1 MFIPGI
7 SQNAYYKANFP
18 TRNIISTFGIFT
30 AVCEVSSLL
39 GCDNVL

>member
-7 SQNAYYKANFP
+7 AQNAYYKANFP
-18 TRNIISTFGIFT
+18 TRSIIRIFGIFT
-30 AVCEVSSLL
+30 AVCEDSSLR